1 MKRARFLYLLLTI
14 IVATNLLGCNI
25 ANSALI
31 KVGVRN
37 EDFEY
42 IKQSE
47 VDKIVIQS
55 SRDPGFRFVVTDSNA
70 KNDIYEILRQGKVIG
85 EKTSLQPDYILEV
98 YIGEETKQYKYIVNL
113 DERGVGNFYDE
124 DKVYLISKNLD
135 ETIIQ
140 NLSFTRKPK
149 DFQEVYYSSIL
160 EVLKNKTDLNVDNN
174 IAIDISGDVDCL
186 KYMLSVDLLE
196 FQNKAKEVISN
207 ISLIDTGEST
217 EGFDTVIIVKN
228 KGYNTKV
235 FKTII
240 IVNNQKDKIY
250 ETYYVKGNYENKKW
264 NIKVSEPNVVP
275 DNW

>member
-1 MKRARFLYLLLTI
+1 MKKIKAFYILLTI
-14 IVATNLLGCNI
+14 IIVTNFLGCNI
-25 ANSALI
+25 VDSALI

-42 IKQSE
+42 IKQNE

-70 KNDIYEILRQGKVIG
+70 KNDIYEILRQGKAIG
-85 EKTSLQPDYILEV
+85 EKTSLEPDYILEV
-98 YIGEETKQYKYIVNL
+98 YIGEETKKYKYVVNL
-113 DERGVGNFYDE
+113 DEKGIGNFYDE
-124 DKVYLISKNLD
+124 DKTYLISKNLD

-149 DFQEVYYSSIL
+149 NFEDVYYSSIL
-160 EVLKNKTDLNVDNN
+160 EVLKSKTDLNIDNN
-174 IAIDISGDVDCL
+174 VAIDISGDVDCL
-186 KYMLSVDLLE
+186 KYMFSVDLLE
-196 FQNKAKEVISN
+196 FQNEAKKVINN
-207 ISLIDTGEST
+207 IKLIDAGEST
-217 EGFDTVIIVKN
+217 EGFDTVITVKN
-228 KGYNTKV
+228 KGYNAKV
-235 FKTII
+235 FKTAI

-264 NIKVSEPNVVP
+264 NIKVSEPNVLP